1 MEQAMSLPIT
11 GSELGRATYRAITRR
26 KVIVLGGFCA
36 LLLASIILDA
46 SLGPSRLPLGEV
58 LNALLGSAADPSSH
72 VIVWEIRLPVAL
84 MAVVVGA
91 SLGVAGAEMQTILN
105 NPLASPFTLGISAAA
120 GFGAA
125 LAIVLGFSVVPFA
138 GPFLVSANAFVF
150 ALLACLLIYFMSQ
163 LRGVT
168 VESVV
173 LLGIA
178 LVFTFNALLALL
190 QYIATES
197 ALQEVVFWTLG
208 SLTKATWP
216 KVGIG
221 AAILVLSV
229 PILVKEVWALT
240 ALRLGDEKAASLG
253 IDVRRLRLRIL
264 VLTSLLAA
272 AAVAFVGTVGFVGL
286 VGPHVARMLV
296 GEDQRFFLP
305 LSAIAGALMMS
316 ITSIISKEITPGV
329 IFPIGIIT
337 ALVGVPFFLMLIFSS
352 RRQTWH

>member
-1 MEQAMSLPIT
+1 
-11 GSELGRATYRAITRR
+11 
-26 KVIVLGGFCA
+26 
-36 LLLASIILDA
+36 
-46 SLGPSRLPLGEV
+46 
-58 LNALLGSAADPSSH
+58 
-72 VIVWEIRLPVAL
+72 
-84 MAVVVGA
+84 
-91 SLGVAGAEMQTILN
+91 
-105 NPLASPFTLGISAAA
+105 
-120 GFGAA
+120 
-125 LAIVLGFSVVPFA
+125 
-138 GPFLVSANAFVF
+138 
-150 ALLACLLIYFMSQ
+150 
-163 LRGVT
+163 
-168 VESVV
+168 VV